1 MALCQFLPGPA
12 SSQVGI
18 AIGAYRAGCRER
30 CLPGSASLCHPHL
43 PCFLLTTAF
52 VKQTP
57 KLLPWLAGLKIIA
70 VAVVAQA
77 VWDMG
82 VRMAADKVRASLALL
97 STHGGNLV
105 VSSVDELQEAVKL
118 DHVCAEYENNY
129 RSADNFVKSDVIV
142 MDCDNDHTEDPDE
155 WITPA
160 ALDELMPD
168 VSYAIAPSRHN
179 MLPKGGKTARPKF
192 HVYFSIEEISDAEGY
207 VALKR
212 AVHAQFS
219 FFDDNALDAAR
230 FIYGA
235 DTGEVIWHEGWLT
248 IDELLQNVPEPSN
261 TGRTNSIPEG
271 HRNNTL
277 SRFAGR
283 VVKR

>member
-1 MALCQFLPGPA
+1 M
-12 SSQVGI
+12 
-18 AIGAYRAGCRER
+18 
-30 CLPGSASLCHPHL
+30 
-43 PCFLLTTAF
+43 
-52 VKQTP
+52 KQTP

-277 SRFAGR
+277 SRGR
-283 VVKR
+283 WIICGYCGCSCYQRIIKERFIKFRIRMVR

>member
-1 MALCQFLPGPA
+1 M
-12 SSQVGI
+12 
-18 AIGAYRAGCRER
+18 
-30 CLPGSASLCHPHL
+30 
-43 PCFLLTTAF
+43 
-52 VKQTP
+52 KQTP

-155 WITPA
+155 
-160 ALDELMPD
+160 
-168 VSYAIAPSRHN
+168 
-179 MLPKGGKTARPKF
+179 
-192 HVYFSIEEISDAEGY
+192 SIEEISDAEGY